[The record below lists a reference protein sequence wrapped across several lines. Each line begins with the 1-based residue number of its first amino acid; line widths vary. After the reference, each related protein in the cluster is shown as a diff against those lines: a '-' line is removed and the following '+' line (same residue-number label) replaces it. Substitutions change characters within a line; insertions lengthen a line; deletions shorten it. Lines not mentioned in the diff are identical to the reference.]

1 MMRRI
6 IWLLSLISI
15 GLIAYSQDHDHQEE
29 HHHHPEVEIGVSNG
43 IVYNFTEK
51 EAAYGIHVHVV
62 KTVNK
67 SDKFGLGFGYEAIFD
82 DHRHNAVSFII
93 LYRPINQFSLNFSP
107 GISWLSTEKDSA
119 KPSLHLEALYEW
131 KLGIFHVGPLVGVAS
146 NFEDFHGSVG
156 LHLAIGF

>member
-1 MMRRI
+1 MRYFVI
-6 IWLLSLISI
+6 LAMLIVLSFVV
-15 GLIAYSQDHDHQEE
+15 YSQEHDHKRESE
-29 HHHHPEVEIGVSNG
+29 HLHPEVEIGVSNG

-62 KTVNK
+62 KTINK

-93 LYRPINQFSLNFSP
+93 AYRPVDQFSFNFSP
-107 GISWLSTEKDSA
+107 GISWLSTENDSA

-131 KLGIFHVGPLVGVAS
+131 ELGIFHVGPLVGVAS